1 MKLSHRKMYTL
12 PRSPEEIRINNYNP
26 LLLMLWKA
34 NMDLQFVGES
44 TLVIA
49 NYVTGY
55 VTKAERSNMQDL
67 WQEVSSHTSIYSK
80 LWSFGI
86 RSLRSRECGLYETSD
101 ILLGDHL
108 CEKSKT
114 VKWVDVSQ
122 PHQRTRRLIDHSKL
136 VEMRERNPDSTDI
149 FEGNLI
155 DTFYPERPDHME
167 NVCLYDFV
175 AEYIKCGVDEHG
187 NTQYRRLNKTTLP
200 NHRIFNSK
208 KEDERE
214 SYYYSLL
221 LLFVPFR
228 NEAEL
233 IEEGENAERAF
244 NRHMANNSALNTH
257 SEKLQKMMKATES
270 VQKINEAWQAEEE
283 DVTDA
288 DPLEEQDDGPQ
299 VTGEATAAMNDAFDL
314 HQNDETGPTLDEL
327 VSSLNADQSRV
338 FKLVKSHLEHQAMH
352 ERKTCTCH
360 DLKPLHMFVSGV
372 GGTGK
377 SFLIK
382 TICALVSNIWDD
394 LKDTTL
400 CAVTAP
406 TGLAAFNVGGITI
419 HRLLQLPIEHEGK
432 PAGYWRLGRDA
443 QKVMR
448 TSLSQL
454 RLLIIDEVSMVSNL
468 NLAYIHLRLDELF
481 GRDQWFGGVNVLF
494 VGDILQLP
502 PVNGAPVFDKM
513 TNKAVAQKLGCMTSI
528 NIWRVDHKRTS
539 ETGPSLQL
547 NAE

>member
-1 MKLSHRKMYTL
+1 MKKTGWGYFHHAVQVRIPTTGVYNSHTIVCGRMHEVVPQKYVHT
-12 PRSPEEIRINNYNP
+12 SRIYKYNP

-34 NMDLQFVGES
+34 NMDLRFVGES

-86 RSLRSRECGLYETSD
+86 RSLHSSECGLYEASD

-122 PHQRTRRLIDHSKL
+122 PHQRKRRFIDHSKL

-167 NVCLYDFV
+167 NVCLV
-175 AEYIKCGVDEHG
+175 AEYMKCGVDEHG

-200 NHRIFNSK
+200 NHRIFNPK
-208 KEDERE
+208 NEDEWE
-214 SYYYSLL
+214 SYYYSL

-233 IEEGENAERAF
+233 IEEGENAERAL

-257 SEKLQKMMKATES
+257 SEKPQKLLKATES
-270 VQKINEAWQAEEE
+270 VKNINDARQADEE

-299 VTGEATAAMNDAFDL
+299 VMEEATAAMHDL
-314 HQNDETGPTLDEL
+314 HQNNETGPTLDEL
-327 VSSLNADQSRV
+327 VSSLNADQS
-338 FKLVKSHLEHQAMH
+338 
-352 ERKTCTCH
+352 
-360 DLKPLHMFVSGV
+360 
-372 GGTGK
+372 
-377 SFLIK
+377 
-382 TICALVSNIWDD
+382 
-394 LKDTTL
+394 
-400 CAVTAP
+400 
-406 TGLAAFNVGGITI
+406 
-419 HRLLQLPIEHEGK
+419 
-432 PAGYWRLGRDA
+432 
-443 QKVMR
+443 
-448 TSLSQL
+448 
-454 RLLIIDEVSMVSNL
+454 
-468 NLAYIHLRLDELF
+468 
-481 GRDQWFGGVNVLF
+481 
-494 VGDILQLP
+494 
-502 PVNGAPVFDKM
+502 
-513 TNKAVAQKLGCMTSI
+513 
-528 NIWRVDHKRTS
+528 
-539 ETGPSLQL
+539 
-547 NAE
+547 

>member
-1 MKLSHRKMYTL
+1 MTRYCSGFRPESPAVSPRRTVIPNCTSWSQNISTTSATVIVSEKNGLGILSSHDTARLLSVDKCMKLSHRKMYTL
-12 PRSPEEIRINNYNP
+12 PRSPEEINYNP

-49 NYVTGY
+49 NYVTRY
-55 VTKAERSNMQDL
+55 VTKAERINMQDL

-86 RSLRSRECGLYETSD
+86 RSLRSRECGLYEASD

-122 PHQRTRRLIDHSKL
+122 PHQRKRRLIDHSKL
-136 VEMRERNPDSTDI
+136 VEMRERNPDSSDI

-175 AEYIKCGVDEHG
+175 AEYIKCGVDEHS
-187 NTQYRRLNKTTLP
+187 NTQYCRLNKTTLP
-200 NHRIFNSK
+200 NHRIFNHK

-221 LLFVPFR
+221 LLFVPFH

-257 SEKLQKMMKATES
+257 SEKLQKATAS
-270 VQKINEAWQAEEE
+270 VQKINEARQAEEK

-299 VTGEATAAMNDAFDL
+299 VTGEATATMNDAFDL
-314 HQNDETGPTLDEL
+314 RQNNETGPTLDEL
-327 VSSLNADQSRV
+327 VSSLNADQSR
-338 FKLVKSHLEHQAMH
+338 

-360 DLKPLHMFVSGV
+360 DLKPLHMFVSCL

-382 TICALVSNIWDD
+382 TICALVSNIWGD
-394 LKDTTL
+394 LKGTTL
-400 CAVTAP
+400 RAVTAP

-432 PAGYWRLGRDA
+432 PAGY
-443 QKVMR
+443 
-448 TSLSQL
+448 
-454 RLLIIDEVSMVSNL
+454 
-468 NLAYIHLRLDELF
+468 
-481 GRDQWFGGVNVLF
+481 
-494 VGDILQLP
+494 
-502 PVNGAPVFDKM
+502 
-513 TNKAVAQKLGCMTSI
+513 
-528 NIWRVDHKRTS
+528 
-539 ETGPSLQL
+539 
-547 NAE
+547 